1 VSPIIS
7 TVSATSAACPFTV
20 ILATT
25 MIRVVLGSGPSWGD
39 IAHNG
44 CWLDGRYGR
53 VAKARGV
60 TRLPEW
66 LSRRV
71 SWHTLY
77 QLIEDDVGINQH
89 A

>member
-25 MIRVVLGSGPSWGD
+25 ICVVLASGPSWGD

-44 CWLDGRYGR
+44 CWLDGRYER

-71 SWHTLY
+71 PWYTLY
-77 QLIEDDVGINQH
+77 QLIEDDVGIDQH